1 MSNFE
6 TALLNKLKAEQ
17 ATYALGALRS
27 PGNKTEYEFG
37 VRVGYVAGLERAIG
51 MLLSALDEE
60 RNGEKDLDARL

>member
-1 MSNFE
+1 MSQFA
-6 TALLNKLKAEQ
+6 TVLLNKLKAEQ

-27 PGNKTEYEFG
+27 PGSKSEYEFG
-37 VRVGYVAGLERAIG
+37 LRVGYVAGMERGIA